1 MYLLCILLFTGYSIL
16 LLFFSFQLS
25 PFSHITLSIH
35 KFSHINLI
43 IDHFLAG
50 TVNDLLLLHSEASKF
65 TNPLNIEKCREYL
78 ASKSTALLDFKFIED
93 GLPLWLYTY
102 RKFM

>member
-1 MYLLCILLFTGYSIL
+1 MVFYYYFSPFNSLLFHTL
-16 LLFFSFQLS
+16 LYQFIH
-25 PFSHITLSIH
+25 FSHLIH
-35 KFSHINLI
+35 I

-50 TVNDLLLLHSEASKF
+50 TVNVLLLLHSEVSKF
-65 TNPLNIEKCREYL
+65 TNPLNIEKSREYL